1 MKLTP
6 RVETLLEALLN
17 EAGLSVGVDPRV
29 FSHAVGEALMAMQQQ
44 RLQGED
50 ALPDPDTGE

>member
-6 RVETLLEALLN
+6 RVEMLLEALLN

-29 FSHAVGEALMAMQQQ
+29 FSHQVGEALMTMQEQ
-44 RLQGED
+44 RQLKQEGDLEQK
-50 ALPDPDTGE
+50 ES

>member
-6 RVETLLEALLN
+6 RVEMLLEALLN
-17 EAGLSVGVDPRV
+17 EAGLSVGVDARV

-44 RLQGED
+44 RQLKDED
-50 ALPDPDTGE
+50 DLERRAP